1 MRIDKKEALRY
12 MGYRGQEIDHAMQ
25 DLLEACMEE
34 VRSVSRENYTYRIF
48 DIERKPEGL
57 YLKGTTLLLR
67 GSDIE
72 VHLEKSVK
80 CAVMAVSL
88 GLEIDKRLSFYS
100 RTDLTRSLVFDACAA
115 AAVEALCDEVQER
128 IEAEAGELGLQ
139 ITARFSPG
147 YGDFSI
153 DIQKEL
159 IRTLKT
165 YEKFGLGVNE
175 SSIMIPRKSVTAVI
189 GMQEESCGTRG
200 HKCISCDDKNCAYR
214 KDVDENE

>member
-12 MGYRGQEIDHAMQ
+12 MGYRGQKIDHAMQ

-34 VRSVSRENYTYRIF
+34 IRSVYRENYTYKIF

-57 YLKGTTLLLR
+57 CLKDTTILLR
-67 GSDIE
+67 GRDIG
-72 VHLEKSVK
+72 VHLERSVK

-88 GLEIDKRLSFYS
+88 GLEIDKKLSVYS

-115 AAVEALCDEVQER
+115 AAVEAMCDEVQER

-159 IRTLKT
+159 LRLLKT

-189 GMQEESCGTRG
+189 GMQTESCGAREN
-200 HKCISCDDKNCAYR
+200 KCISCENKNCTYR
-214 KDVDENE
+214 KDENKNE